1 MQACE
6 WDIQQLHV
14 GVALCY
20 YNVNGVESVVELV
33 NNWFK
38 KNKACLWVVI
48 FFKSV
53 DGSQILLPLSDGTP
67 KSHLFNNYF

>member
-33 NNWFK
+33 NNWFL

-48 FFKSV
+48 FF
-53 DGSQILLPLSDGTP
+53 
-67 KSHLFNNYF
+67 